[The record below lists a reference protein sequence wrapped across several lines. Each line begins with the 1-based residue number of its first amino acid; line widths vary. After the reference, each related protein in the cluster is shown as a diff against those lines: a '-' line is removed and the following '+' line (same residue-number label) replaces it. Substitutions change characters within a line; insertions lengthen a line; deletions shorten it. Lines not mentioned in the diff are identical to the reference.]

1 MSRVLGLDNT
11 IPCCAEHYLAA
22 REQAGCAPLTDTEL
36 VRLRL
41 QCRSA
46 GRTEGQPRAARTMA
60 LLLIHD
66 SRTSDVGFGP
76 GDRYDQSGRPPHQ
89 RLQPMCKHCYNLLAL
104 PKDCRV
110 ARDFRAKVDDAAR
123 SRFHELCHTYQGDY
137 SLSLYT
143 AHMKAHLATPAGLH
157 EWLRGRLYAAQR
169 ALEAGDVAAA
179 AQELATMQDRMTCE
193 KR

>member
-11 IPCCAEHYLAA
+11 IPCCAEHFLTA

-46 GRTEGQPRAARTMA
+46 GRTEGQPRAAWTMA

-89 RLQPMCKHCYNLLAL
+89 RLRPICKHCYNVLAL
-104 PKDCRV
+104 PKGCKV
-110 ARDFRAKVDDAAR
+110 ARDFRARVDDAAR
-123 SRFHELCHTYQGDY
+123 GRFNEVC
-137 SLSLYT
+137 
-143 AHMKAHLATPAGLH
+143 LAY
-157 EWLRGRLYAAQR
+157 R
-169 ALEAGDVAAA
+169 EAVV
-179 AQELATMQDRMTCE
+179 
-193 KR
+193 